1 MTEKSVQEAA
11 SVGKSEPVFRQV
23 SVADITP
30 NPDNPRRRLSEVGLE
45 ELAASIAEKGVL
57 QPILVRP
64 VASGALQIVAGERRW
79 RAAKVAG
86 LEAVP
91 ARVANLT
98 DDEALEIAVI
108 ENLQRED
115 VHPLDEAAGFEA
127 LLKHGHDVAGL
138 AAKVAK
144 SEAHVYQRLKLL
156 SLSKKCQAAF
166 LEDKIPASTALVLA
180 RIPSTKLQ
188 DEALKR
194 VEGMNSAA
202 AASTIRHQ
210 FMLEL
215 SAAPFKIDDE
225 DLVPEAG
232 SCLRCPKRTGN
243 QQLLFADL
251 KSRDLCTDP
260 PCFQKKRDAG
270 VERRLAEARSSGH
283 TVLSAAEVKTLAPH
297 GYPTSK
303 SGYVSLDEYDSRHGK
318 TLRQAA
324 GKKAIDA
331 LPPENV
337 VLAPVKRHDGST
349 EIKELV
355 PRAIARKLAPT
366 PKKPAGDVSRSRADS
381 KVAADGAARRE
392 RARIGAV
399 AVERVVAAAQNHD
412 ADLEFLRWLVVSE
425 LGSFVLPS
433 SPLVL
438 KACGVKKAED
448 LRKKLPSLGERPL
461 VGLLTALTLAAEGI
475 DGDWAYG
482 PGYPEILTAA
492 CKVFGVDLPALER
505 ELQVEAEPVAKAAK
519 KGAKSAAKKPAR
531 KAAKVTSSKGKLKA
545 KGRAA

>member
-86 LEAVP
+86 LETVP

-166 LEDKIPASTALVLA
+166 LDDKIPASTALVLA

-194 VEGMNSAA
+194 VEGMNSAE

-225 DLVPEAG
+225 ALVPEAG

-303 SGYVSLDEYDSRHGK
+303 SGYVSLDEYDFRHGK

-355 PRAIARKLAPT
+355 PRAIAKKLAPT
-366 PKKPAGDVSRSRADS
+366 PKKPAGASRSRADS

-399 AVERVVAAAQNHD
+399 AVERVLAAAQNHD
-412 ADLEFLRWLVVSE
+412 ADLEFLRWLAVFDFSA
-425 LGSFVLPS
+425 FMRT
-433 SPLVL
+433 SPLVI
-438 KACGVKKAED
+438 KACGVKKPED
-448 LRKKLPSLGERPL
+448 LKKKLPSLGERPL
-461 VGLLTALTLAAEGI
+461 VGLLTALALDAEGI

-482 PGYPEILTAA
+482 QGYPEILTAA

-505 ELQVEAEPVAKAAK
+505 ELQVEAEPVAKATK

-531 KAAKVTSSKGKLKA
+531 KAAKVRSSKGKLKA